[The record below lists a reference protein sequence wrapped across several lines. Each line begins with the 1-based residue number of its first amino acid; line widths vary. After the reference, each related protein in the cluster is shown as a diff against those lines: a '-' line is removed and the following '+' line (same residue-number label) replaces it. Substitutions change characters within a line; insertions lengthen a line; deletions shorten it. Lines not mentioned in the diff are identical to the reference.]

1 MPGGHRR
8 NGCSTRSAFDCVIP
22 AEGAATSRTG
32 RVHPPERLS
41 HPLLPPIEILASAT
55 AELQGLEVVSV
66 CLHTHRQPNALV
78 IALRHRGGG
87 DVNLDDCAAFSQ
99 EIGEA
104 LEREELLPGAYVLEI
119 TSPGLDD
126 DLEDDRD
133 FRSFRGFPV
142 RVRCREGE
150 LETEREGSLLGRDDS
165 VVEINQRGKIL
176 RIPRDTVIE
185 VRLITPEG

>member
-1 MPGGHRR
+1 M
-8 NGCSTRSAFDCVIP
+8 
-22 AEGAATSRTG
+22 
-32 RVHPPERLS
+32 S
-41 HPLLPPIEILASAT
+41 HPLLPPIETLASAT

-78 IALRHRGGG
+78 IALRHQGGE

-99 EIGEA
+99 VIGEA
-104 LEREELLPGAYVLEI
+104 LEREDLLPGAYMLEI

-142 RVRCREGE
+142 RVRYREGD
-150 LETEREGSLLGRDDS
+150 LETESEGSLLGRDDS